1 MKIASVFALLL
12 VTLHPLHEIVYVCVQ
27 SDALFT
33 LKKNYFEVIDKNK
46 VFFIKQALKLDY
58 CNIKMARKNH
68 HSFFGTTAITV

>member
-46 VFFIKQALKLDY
+46 VFFYKTGIE
-58 CNIKMARKNH
+58 
-68 HSFFGTTAITV
+68 T